1 MKTAQPLVI
10 ALVFVLMGCGGDSSK
25 DTPTPPPSGGAQ
37 TLSSIRVPTP
47 TVALTAGQFATLAPE
62 ALDAGGRVIA
72 GVTGY
77 TYAIGAASV
86 AESQGGGSILGIG
99 AGTTTVTV
107 SLTRDG
113 VTATS
118 AVTVTV
124 TGALPATAT
133 VTAGD
138 ASRVFTP
145 ATIVVARNAN
155 VSFAFGA
162 LLHNVTFRGQA
173 GAPGNVLNTTNATLA
188 RVFGTVGDYDYDC
201 SLHAGMTGKVVVR

>member
-1 MKTAQPLVI
+1 MKVAHLLGTAL
-10 ALVFVLMGCGGDSSK
+10 ALVLVGCGGDSS
-25 DTPTPPPSGGAQ
+25 DSTPTPPPSGGAQ

-47 TVALTAGQFATLAPE
+47 TVALNAGQFATLAPE
-62 ALDAGGRVIA
+62 ALDAGGRVITGA
-72 GVTGY
+72 TGY
-77 TYAIGAASV
+77 TYSIAAAAV
-86 AESQGGGSILGIG
+86 AESQGSGVILGIG
-99 AGTTTVTV
+99 AGATTVTV

-118 AVTVTV
+118 TVTVTV
-124 TGALPATAT
+124 TGTLPSTAT

-173 GAPGNVLNTTNATLA
+173 GAPAAVPNTTNATLA

>member
-1 MKTAQPLVI
+1 MIRAQQIVG
-10 ALVFVLMGCGGDSSK
+10 ALVFVLMGCGGDSSSSA
-25 DTPTPPPSGGAQ
+25 PVTPPVGGAQ

-47 TVALTAGQFATLAPE
+47 TVALNAGQFATLAPE
-62 ALDAGGRVIA
+62 ALDASGRAITGA
-72 GVTGY
+72 TGY
-77 TYAIGAASV
+77 TYASGSTAI

-99 AGTTTVTV
+99 GGTTTITV

-118 AVTVTV
+118 AVAVTV
-124 TGALPATAT
+124 TGTLPATAT

-145 ATIVVARNAN
+145 ATLVVARNAN
-155 VSFAFGA
+155 VSFAFGG
-162 LLHNVTFRGQA
+162 LLHNVTFRGQV
-173 GAPGNVLNTTNATLA
+173 GAPGNVPNTTNATLA

-201 SLHAGMTGKVVVR
+201 SLHTGMTGKVVVR